1 MRPTPSPQEQAE
13 AAVAE
18 LHEFAAGGRKS
29 EALIE
34 IAAEPRPAAEAQANG
49 EVSEEQAAWDR
60 LESAW
65 NAASWGTGAKFAA
78 WAMSAMAQA
87 A

>member
-1 MRPTPSPQEQAE
+1 LP
-13 AAVAE
+13 
-18 LHEFAAGGRKS
+18 
-29 EALIE
+29 
-34 IAAEPRPAAEAQANG
+34 AQADG

-65 NAASWGTGAKFAA
+65 NAASWGTRAKFAA
-78 WAMSAMAQA
+78 WAMNAMAQA